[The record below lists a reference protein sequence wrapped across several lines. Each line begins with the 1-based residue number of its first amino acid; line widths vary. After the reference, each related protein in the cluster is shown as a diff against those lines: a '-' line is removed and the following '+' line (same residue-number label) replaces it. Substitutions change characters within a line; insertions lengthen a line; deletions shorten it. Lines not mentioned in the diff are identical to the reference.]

1 MLSDCVHRWRGK
13 LCGVSFHSLKNT
25 CMTST
30 NIVERNG
37 MINKFVLVDDA
48 DADDGVRSIS
58 ATATSFPAVF
68 GR

>member
-1 MLSDCVHRWRGK
+1 
-13 LCGVSFHSLKNT
+13 
-25 CMTST
+25 MTT
-30 NIVERNG
+30 TDIVERNG
-37 MINKFVLVDDA
+37 TINKFVLVDDDA